1 MIILF
6 RYLGNNFGDNLSTFI
21 VHKVSGEHVRNV
33 DYLPRGEVV
42 YVVIGSI
49 LHNLPADSIVW
60 GAGYMGANS
69 RMRKQPLKICAVRGK
84 LTRDQ
89 VIKQGFSC
97 PEVYGD
103 PALLCPKY
111 YDPVIT
117 NKFKLG
123 IIPHYVDQD
132 SVLLDRFK
140 KDPCVLFI
148 NVRDP
153 INKIM
158 DEINSC
164 ERILSSSLHG
174 LIVADAYGIPSLW
187 IELSDKVTGG
197 GFKFRDYFSSVGRKN
212 DKPLLLDNSMD
223 MDFILNSFE
232 DYRIQ
237 IDLDKLLEV
246 CPFRNGSKIPIEF
259 KYHNKFIIRKIF
271 RNFLFR
277 YLEKFYFKIL
287 GKIKSTLLKNKQ
299 FS

>member
-6 RYLGNNFGDNLSTFI
+6 RYLGNNFGDNLSTFV
-21 VHKVSGEHVRNV
+21 VHKISGEDVRNV
-33 DYLPRGEVV
+33 KRWPGDEVV
-42 YVVIGSI
+42 YVAIGSI
-49 LHNLPADSIVW
+49 LHCAPAGSIVW
-60 GAGYMGANS
+60 GAGYMSANS

-132 SVLLDRFK
+132 SVLLDRFR
-140 KDPCVLFI
+140 KDPGIHFI
-148 NVRDP
+148 NVRGP

-187 IELSDKVTGG
+187 IKLSDKVVGG

-212 DKPLLLDNSMD
+212 NEPLILNNSMS

-232 DYRIQ
+232 EYRIQ
-237 IDLDKLLEV
+237 IDLDKLWEA
-246 CPFRNGSKIPIEF
+246 CPFKERGN
-259 KYHNKFIIRKIF
+259 
-271 RNFLFR
+271 
-277 YLEKFYFKIL
+277 
-287 GKIKSTLLKNKQ
+287 
-299 FS
+299 